1 MLTAILPIEN
11 QAYFFKVVGPVATV
25 DAHEKELNAFFE
37 KIAVGPDKK
46 PKWQLPE
53 GWKEA
58 PGSDMRFA
66 TITVPA
72 DGKPLEISITA
83 LPWSGTP
90 DDMLRNVNRWR
101 NQLQLRPIAA
111 QQIDEYIH
119 ELKAGDHTLTVV
131 DLKGHFASSGM
142 SPPFAGGAT
151 PPSGPVAK
159 NSSPGLPSGSLPPG
173 HPPIDSASSSNPAE
187 PAEAPSTANTGTT
200 TKFTAP
206 TDWKPLP
213 AGGLR
218 KAAFAIGDEQRGALV
233 TLISFPASEGPM
245 IADPLQNVNR
255 WRREVGLAE
264 VKQDELSKAT
274 ASIKIDGNVATLVR
288 AIPDATQSSESHS
301 NRATIAAMVE
311 SGGQLWF
318 VKLTG
323 DRSVV
328 TAQESEFNKFLESMH
343 FASDRGATD
352 GNK

>member
-1 MLTAILPIEN
+1 
-11 QAYFFKVVGPVATV
+11 
-25 DAHEKELNAFFE
+25 
-37 KIAVGPDKK
+37 
-46 PKWQLPE
+46 
-53 GWKEA
+53 
-58 PGSDMRFA
+58 
-66 TITVPA
+66 
-72 DGKPLEISITA
+72 
-83 LPWSGTP
+83 
-90 DDMLRNVNRWR
+90 VNRWR